1 MLSSD
6 DGREVTPVSIPNTE
20 VKLSCAD
27 GSTQVRE
34 QDVAR
39 LIHLVSI
46 FLSKTIVLDIFLSG
60 PLAQLVRALKYFYE

>member
-1 MLSSD
+1 MHFLTSNIQFLTSKSKLSSD

-27 GSTQVRE
+27 GSTNVRE

-39 LIHLVSI
+39 
-46 FLSKTIVLDIFLSG
+46 
-60 PLAQLVRALKYFYE
+60 

>member
-1 MLSSD
+1 MSSD

-34 QDVAR
+34 QVVAR
-39 LIHLVSI
+39 HDSI
-46 FLSKTIVLDIFLSG
+46 IFAG
-60 PLAQLVRALKYFYE
+60 VV